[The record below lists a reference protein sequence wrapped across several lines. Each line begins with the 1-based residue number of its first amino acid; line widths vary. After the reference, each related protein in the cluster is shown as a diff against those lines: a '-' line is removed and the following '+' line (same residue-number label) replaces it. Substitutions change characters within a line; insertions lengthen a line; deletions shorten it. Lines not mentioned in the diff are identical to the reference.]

1 MKVILLTDVKKL
13 GKKDAIIDVKDG
25 YGNFLIKENKAVIA
39 TLGSINRL
47 NKENS
52 LKALEENL
60 LIKEM
65 QSLKTK
71 MEKVKYEIKVK
82 TGTGDRVFGSVST
95 KQIAG
100 MLKEKGFSI
109 DKKQIHLDHELT
121 SLGTHNVDIVLHK
134 QVTATIKIN
143 LVK

>member
-25 YGNFLIKENKAVIA
+25 YGNFLIKENKAVSA

>member
-39 TLGSINRL
+39 TSGSINRL

>member
-25 YGNFLIKENKAVIA
+25 YGNFLIKENKAVSA

-100 MLKEKGFSI
+100 MLKEK
-109 DKKQIHLDHELT
+109 
-121 SLGTHNVDIVLHK
+121 
-134 QVTATIKIN
+134 
-143 LVK
+143 